1 MEIKLK
7 KFNMD
12 MFKNKD
18 RSILMNH
25 IVLIIGESEALEE
38 NKQKLIKEILE
49 YHNEIKDGLIIT
61 GGEKKIYE
69 KYSEDIVKNE
79 SVEYMDSNEPES
91 SNRTEELIKE
101 FMKKQKDLKKR
112 IINGEKELDNRRFLI
127 MDNCKDNHKIILKDK
142 NIREIFMNGRT
153 YGVFFIISTDKIK
166 EIPPNLRANID
177 FIFLFEEKSNKKKK
191 ILYENY
197 AGMITT
203 FNMFNIL
210 FDECTKE
217 NGCLMINNCSPSPKL
232 EYQIFW
238 YKSDIE

>member
-1 MEIKLK
+1 
-7 KFNMD
+7 

-25 IVLIIGESEALEE
+25 IVLIIGESEE

-61 GGEKKIYE
+61 CGEKKIYE

-79 SVEYMDSNEPES
+79 SVEFIDSNESQS

-101 FMKKQKDLKKR
+101 FMKKQKEFKKR
-112 IINGEKELDNRRFLI
+112 MINGEKELDNRRFLI
-127 MDNCKDNHKIILKDK
+127 IDNCKDNHKIISKDK

-153 YGVFFIISTDKIK
+153 YGVFFIISIDKIK
-166 EIPPNLRANID
+166 EITPNLRACID
-177 FIFLFEEKSNKKKK
+177 FIFIFEEKKSNKRK

-197 AGMITT
+197 AGMIPTYDI
-203 FNMFNIL
+203 FNIL
-210 FDECTKE
+210 FNECTKE

-232 EYQIFW
+232 EDQIFW
-238 YKSDIE
+238 YKSNLE

>member
-61 GGEKKIYE
+61 GGKKKIYE

-91 SNRTEELIKE
+91 FNRTEELIKE

-153 YGVFFIISTDKIK
+153 YGVFFIISSDKIK

-197 AGMITT
+197 AGMIPT
-203 FNMFNIL
+203 FDMFNIL

-232 EYQIFW
+232 EDQIFW